1 MALNEEGHGF
11 LVAMRRDAA
20 ERGAAA
26 ADVHARELFARGLQ
40 HGGGGH
46 FARARCGRW

>member
-1 MALNEEGHGF
+1 
-11 LVAMRRDAA
+11 
-20 ERGAAA
+20 
-26 ADVHARELFARGLQ
+26 VHARELFARGLQ